1 MYIRRVK
8 PHNTF
13 IPNFWPEWEVCNQT
27 YYSSVISQELKLTLL
42 PGFTLFPFVK
52 MNSFRPFVNNAKSS
66 AKLSFVAEHGL
77 SSFDSKQYRCVVPFN
92 EVG

>member
-42 PGFTLFPFVK
+42 PGFT
-52 MNSFRPFVNNAKSS
+52 
-66 AKLSFVAEHGL
+66 
-77 SSFDSKQYRCVVPFN
+77 VVPFN
-92 EVG
+92 KIS